1 MPPFPLF
8 VSSRHRVYHR
18 EDKSGFVIERNARQS
33 FLFVADPS
41 VRIWR
46 FILPQ
51 PPEPV
56 SSGTEDPSNR
66 CKWRAYNATATTT
79 KTYTAQQNHLRPTP
93 PTVEE
98 LSLSPLLPTPL
109 PSTMFLSVTVYRI
122 SKLKRMAR
130 LVALIKNPI
139 FQGFVFSVLQS
150 YLWKNWIND
159 AHREENERWK
169 LHAFLYE
176 SYCSFCRL
184 IGEIKMY
191 LYDISMKFWTFEK
204 FVERVYVFISNYGVI
219 RAKERESEA
228 KERKRKKLPTITPT
242 RVYWKKKTDPTL
254 SYIIPYEYK
263 VRSSRKDE
271 TTRFKSSQHRVPQ
284 WFLNS

>member
-1 MPPFPLF
+1 MARVQRNSNDNKNLHRATKPL
-8 VSSRHRVYHR
+8 
-18 EDKSGFVIERNARQS
+18 
-33 FLFVADPS
+33 
-41 VRIWR
+41 
-46 FILPQ
+46 
-51 PPEPV
+51 
-56 SSGTEDPSNR
+56 
-66 CKWRAYNATATTT
+66 TTYST
-79 KTYTAQQNHLRPTP
+79 N
-93 PTVEE
+93 VEE

-184 IGEIKMY
+184 IEEIKMY